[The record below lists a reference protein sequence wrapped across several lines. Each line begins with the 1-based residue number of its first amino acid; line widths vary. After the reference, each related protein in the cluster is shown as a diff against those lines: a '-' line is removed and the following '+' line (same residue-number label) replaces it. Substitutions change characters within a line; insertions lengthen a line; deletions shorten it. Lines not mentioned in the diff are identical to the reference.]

1 MGNDLGKGATRMAIA
16 AMANVT
22 NFEKKELTSLQKK
35 FKQLAEREVG
45 NCCHMDIFGAL
56 EARAPAPIAHGV
68 LPAWSLVLT
77 RSSFRTNTRA
87 LPTPDVCQGNPSIIS
102 RNDFREALEDVSIA
116 ESDSEILGEYCCPS
130 WYGICVRQA
139 GWVHFSRVLL

>member
-45 NCCHMDIFGAL
+45 YGCHVDISGAL
-56 EARAPAPIAHGV
+56 EARGPV
-68 LPAWSLVLT
+68 
-77 RSSFRTNTRA
+77 
-87 LPTPDVCQGNPSIIS
+87 
-102 RNDFREALEDVSIA
+102 
-116 ESDSEILGEYCCPS
+116 
-130 WYGICVRQA
+130 
-139 GWVHFSRVLL
+139 